1 MAWWQPADNPTYTS
15 YYLFN
20 MTNYNDVITAGAKPN
35 YTEVG
40 PYVYQFT
47 RTRYVAACGC
57 VNG

>member
-1 MAWWQPADNPTYTS
+1 
-15 YYLFN
+15 